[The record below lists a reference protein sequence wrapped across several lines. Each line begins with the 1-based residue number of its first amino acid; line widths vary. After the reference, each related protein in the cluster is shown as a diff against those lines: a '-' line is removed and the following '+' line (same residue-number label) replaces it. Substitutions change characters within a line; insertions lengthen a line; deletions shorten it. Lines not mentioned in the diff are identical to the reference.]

1 MLSAGRPAHVRGVR
15 SHVAFD
21 SLVRNGVKNRI
32 ATIGSMLR
40 QTVFDWIDDKAPQ
53 LGAALAFYTALSIAP
68 LLVISLGI
76 AALVFGQEAARGGV
90 QEQMQFLVGD
100 QGAKAVEE
108 MIANANNTGKG
119 VIATGLS
126 VVILLVGASGVFG
139 QLQQSLNE
147 IWKVQ
152 PKAGRGIV
160 DMIRDRFLSF
170 VMVLGT
176 AFLLLVSLLLSAALS
191 SLESVTNGLPESM
204 LWISRFAHAGVS
216 FVVITLLFAMMYKY
230 LPDAKIA
237 WRDVWLGAAIT
248 ALLFTIGKFAIGLYL
263 GHSSMASSYGV
274 AGSFVVLLVWVYYS
288 AQILFLGAEFTQ
300 VHASRRGRR
309 IVAAENAE
317 PTGK

>member
-1 MLSAGRPAHVRGVR
+1 
-15 SHVAFD
+15 VAFD

-53 LGAALAFYTALSIAP
+53 LGAALGFYTALSIAP

>member
-1 MLSAGRPAHVRGVR
+1 
-15 SHVAFD
+15 
-21 SLVRNGVKNRI
+21 
-32 ATIGSMLR
+32 
-40 QTVFDWIDDKAPQ
+40 
-53 LGAALAFYTALSIAP
+53 
-68 LLVISLGI
+68 
-76 AALVFGQEAARGGV
+76 
-90 QEQMQFLVGD
+90 
-100 QGAKAVEE
+100 

>member
-1 MLSAGRPAHVRGVR
+1 
-15 SHVAFD
+15 VAFD